1 MPIRLQCSC
10 GKQLSVRDEFAG
22 KAVKCPACSKAIR
35 VPASG
40 GGTKAAA
47 PQGAKPQAAKPRAA
61 AARPA
66 APRPASPA
74 ASSDSLDDLFA
85 EEGFDRQIAAV
96 CPACKAEMAAG
107 AVLCTKCG
115 YNKETGS
122 NLEGHKVA
130 GVDIDMGT
138 LALMKAE
145 KDMVRDVALQEKMH
159 KGAGMPP
166 WMLALILFIVGSAV
180 VIAVLAVNAS
190 RRTEQLQ
197 FKPLQMFCNLG
208 GSAFAMVA
216 IGCVLTLIARAFKVS
231 RNEGLLSLTI
241 LYVPVFV
248 IRHFRDNWRP
258 AVTAIICGGCAG
270 GFFAMASRM

>member
-22 KAVKCPACSKAIR
+22 KAVKCSGCSKAIR

-40 GGTKAAA
+40 GGGKTAAA
-47 PQGAKPQAAKPRAA
+47 KTAKPKAA

-66 APRPASPA
+66 AARPAPA
-74 ASSDSLDDLFA
+74 ASQSDSLDDLFA
-85 EEGFDRQIAAV
+85 EEGFDRQVFAV
-96 CPACKAEMAAG
+96 CPSCRSEMAAG

-115 YNKETGS
+115 YNKETGTS
-122 NLEGHKVA
+122 LESHKVA

-145 KDMVRDVALQEKMH
+145 QDMVRDVALQEKMH

-166 WMLALILFIVGSAV
+166 WMLALILFILGSAV
-180 VIAVLAVNAS
+180 TIAVLAGNAS
-190 RRTEQLQ
+190 RRVEQLQ

-208 GSAFAMVA
+208 GAAFAMVA
-216 IGCVLTLIARAFKVS
+216 IGAVLTLIARAFKVS

-248 IRHFRDNWRP
+248 IRHFRDNWKT
-258 AVTAIICGGCAG
+258 AITAIICGGCAG
-270 GFFAMASRM
+270 GFFAAASRM